1 MGPMAHRPTSAT
13 TIRSRVLAGLG
24 LAALLLVFGY
34 AVASALD
41 DGEGGGGGGTT
52 AAASTATETAATQ
65 PAPQPPQV
73 VSVKLTAVGALD
85 PEGDGVENDDRA
97 PLAVDG
103 DVTTSWATERYQS
116 FFKQGVGL
124 VLDAGAVRRLQ
135 RLDLVTATPGYLAEI
150 RAGASPDGP
159 FTTVAPE
166 RTVDRLTQFALG
178 GRRARYVVIWVTDL
192 PDDSAAEV
200 AEARLRVR
208 RPG

>member
-1 MGPMAHRPTSAT
+1 MLAALG
-13 TIRSRVLAGLG
+13 LAGL
-24 LAALLLVFGY
+24 LLVLGY

-41 DGEGGGGGGTT
+41 DGADDGRTT
-52 AAASTATETAATQ
+52 GAPSTTTDTESKPPATR
-65 PAPQPPQV
+65 PAGV
-73 VSVKLTAVGALD
+73 VTVRLTAVGALD

-97 PLAVDG
+97 LLAVDG

-159 FTTVAPE
+159 FTTIAPE

-178 GRRARYVVIWVTDL
+178 GRRARYVVVWVTDL

-200 AEARLRVR
+200 AEVRLRAR
-208 RPG
+208 RSG

>member
-1 MGPMAHRPTSAT
+1 M
-13 TIRSRVLAGLG
+13 LAALG
-24 LAALLLVFGY
+24 LAALLLVLGY

-41 DGEGGGGGGTT
+41 DDADGGQTT
-52 AAASTATETAATQ
+52 AAASTTTKTEAA
-65 PAPQPPQV
+65 PAPRPPRVV
-73 VSVKLTAVGALD
+73 VSKLTSVGALD

-124 VLDAGAVRRLQ
+124 ILDAGAVRRLH
-135 RLDLVTATPGYLAEI
+135 RLDVVTATPGYQAEI

-159 FTTVAPE
+159 FTTIASE

-178 GRRARYVVIWVTDL
+178 GRRARYIVVWVTDL

-208 RPG
+208 TQA

>member
-1 MGPMAHRPTSAT
+1 M
-13 TIRSRVLAGLG
+13 LAALG
-24 LAALLLVFGY
+24 LAALLLVLGY

-41 DGEGGGGGGTT
+41 DGAGDGGTT
-52 AAASTATETAATQ
+52 AAAPTTAETGTT
-65 PAPQPPQV
+65 PSAPRPPRV
-73 VSVKLTAVGALD
+73 VAVKLTAVGALD

-124 VLDAGAVRRLQ
+124 VLDAGAIRRLE
-135 RLDLVTATPGYLAEI
+135 RLDVVTATPGYLAEV
-150 RAGASPDGP
+150 RAGATPDGP
-159 FTTVAPE
+159 FTTIAPE

-192 PDDSAAEV
+192 PDGSAAEV

-208 RPG
+208 RAG